1 MKIMIDP
8 GHGGTDPGACG
19 NGIKEK
25 DINLTLATGLH
36 NYLTNNYDCIVT
48 LTRDTDISLSLKER
62 TDMAN
67 KANVD
72 FFISL
77 HSNGASSKEANGYEE
92 FVYPGV
98 KQKTKDI
105 RDRFHPVVSAVW
117 KRYGRIDRGKKEEN
131 FHVLRET
138 KMSAILVENGFI
150 SNAEDVQLLKDS
162 YFRQELVAAMAK
174 GIADALE
181 LVEKVPLFNGTFIEG
196 HSLSSVSQMQQWAK
210 KRGAHQ
216 RFIDIAGIYWEM
228 YLDFHQILGT
238 TIRPEVLYAQAAKET
253 NFGKYTGQVKPE
265 QNNWAGIKIG
275 KPSGDKPEDHESFNN
290 PLAGVRAHFNHI
302 AAYIGAYPL
311 GTAHDRY
318 YVVRSLSWAGTVRFV
333 EELGGK
339 WAPNPKYGEDIV
351 NLYLNDLLNTE
362 VKTEPKDPQESKEQ
376 QFIELTKAIEDW
388 LCKYEDPHT
397 IVVIQQGMAR
407 LYQERMGIPFPI
419 RD

>member
-117 KRYGRIDRGKKEEN
+117 KKYGRANRGKKEEN

-150 SNAEDVQLLKDS
+150 SNAEDVKLLTDPD
-162 YFRQELVAAMAK
+162 FRAELIQAMGN
-174 GIADALE
+174 GIADGLNLAACIIP
-181 LVEKVPLFNGTFIEG
+181 EKPIFEGTPIEG
-196 HSLSSVSQMQQWAK
+196 YSKSSLPQMREWAI
-210 KRGAHQ
+210 KRNAHQ
-216 RFIDIAGIYWEM
+216 RFVDIAEVYDYFGI
-228 YLDFHQILGT
+228 LSG
-238 TIRPEVLYAQAAKET
+238 IRPEVLYAQSAKET
-253 NFGKYTGQVKPE
+253 AFGKFTGQVKPE

-275 KPSGDKPEDHESFNN
+275 KPSGDKPEDHETFLT
-290 PLAGVRAHFNHI
+290 PDIGVRAHFNHI
-302 AAYIGAYPL
+302 SAYLGLEPIG
-311 GTAHDRY
+311 TVHDRY
-318 YVVRSLSWAGTVRFV
+318 HVVKSMPWAGAVRFV